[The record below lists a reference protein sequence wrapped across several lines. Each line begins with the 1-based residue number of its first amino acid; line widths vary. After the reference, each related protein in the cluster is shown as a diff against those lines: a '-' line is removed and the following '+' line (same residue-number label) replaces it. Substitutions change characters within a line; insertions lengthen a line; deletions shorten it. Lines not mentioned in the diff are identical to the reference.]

1 MGFWRSLCPGHEQDY
16 RWPCLQHCMQT
27 LTVSPSA
34 VPWADACFPLRD
46 DTERIL
52 FHRETAHHKACGIHT
67 ITLSN
72 WAVISGRRHCWVLFK
87 CIAQPQ
93 FCHRQQ
99 GRQQSCS
106 CPRQGDLQRCS
117 KQIILIDGD
126 SFMTQGNKPQ
136 DWVPS
141 SSITFKKIAVK
152 QCRWM
157 NGSTGKG
164 EKSDFLIRGWTVPF
178 LNCCS

>member
-1 MGFWRSLCPGHEQDY
+1 MGFWRSLCSGHEQDY
-16 RWPCLQHCMQT
+16 RWPCLRRCMQT

-72 WAVISGRRHCWVLFK
+72 WAVISGNRHCWVLFK

-117 KQIILIDGD
+117 KQIILMDGD
-126 SFMTQGNKPQ
+126 SFMTRGNKPQ
-136 DWVPS
+136 ARVPS
-141 SSITFKKIAVK
+141 SSITFKKLAVK

>member
-1 MGFWRSLCPGHEQDY
+1 
-16 RWPCLQHCMQT
+16 MQT

-141 SSITFKKIAVK
+141 SSITFKKKSYDILTVDVSKTRQLAVK

-164 EKSDFLIRGWTVPF
+164 EKSDFLIRGWAVPF

>member
-1 MGFWRSLCPGHEQDY
+1 
-16 RWPCLQHCMQT
+16 MQT

-141 SSITFKKIAVK
+141 SSITFKKKSYDILAVDVSKTRQLAVK

-164 EKSDFLIRGWTVPF
+164 EKSDFLIRGWAVPF

>member
-1 MGFWRSLCPGHEQDY
+1 
-16 RWPCLQHCMQT
+16 MQT

-72 WAVISGRRHCWVLFK
+72 WAVISGNRHSWVLFK

-141 SSITFKKIAVK
+141 SSITFKKKSYDILTVDVSKTRQLAVK

>member
-1 MGFWRSLCPGHEQDY
+1 
-16 RWPCLQHCMQT
+16 MQT

-141 SSITFKKIAVK
+141 SSITFKKKSYDILAVDVSKTRQLAVK

>member
-1 MGFWRSLCPGHEQDY
+1 
-16 RWPCLQHCMQT
+16 MQT

-72 WAVISGRRHCWVLFK
+72 WAVISGNRHCWVLFK

-141 SSITFKKIAVK
+141 SSITFKKKSYDILAVDVSKTRQLAVK

-164 EKSDFLIRGWTVPF
+164 EKSDFLIRGWAVPF